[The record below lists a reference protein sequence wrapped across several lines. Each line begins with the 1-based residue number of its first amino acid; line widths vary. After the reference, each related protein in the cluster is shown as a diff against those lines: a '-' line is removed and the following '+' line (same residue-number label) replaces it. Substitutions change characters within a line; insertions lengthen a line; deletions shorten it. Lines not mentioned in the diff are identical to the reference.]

1 MMRHLLILLLSA
13 LSLNLSAAVA
23 GSGGVVEAIQMPA
36 WYDRDGKTYPL
47 KPGIKLISGDII
59 RTGNNSRALLR
70 LDEGSMIKLG
80 SDAKLKIKSLAP
92 PKQKEGIFAALL
104 RVSRG
109 AFRFTTTEL
118 GKNRKRDV
126 DVRIGAVTIGIRG
139 TDIWGRSKTD
149 GDLFCLIEGNVNVQR
164 DGEAAFV
171 MRDPLQYI
179 VAEKDKP
186 TSAVM
191 PVDMDELGGWAAET
205 ETQQGKGI
213 VTADGEWAVNMISLR
228 NAEAASKLQQVLN
241 DAGYATGIEEV
252 EIDRQ
257 LWLRLRIKGFVSR
270 KDASSFAETID
281 NQYGLARPWV
291 VKF

>member
-1 MMRHLLILLLSA
+1 MMRHILILLLSA

-191 PVDMDELGGWAAET
+191 PVDMDELGDWAAET